1 MAGWSTNNDSAGN
14 VLKSAID
21 AFYATY
27 AAGCLP
33 TFAAVPPTQC
43 PIESTYPG
51 GMSGISHTMWASNCG
66 NVIANWCNRSLGI
79 KKLYFRYLYINLRS
93 VYMTKKELVRL
104 IREVVKREIKSAV
117 QTELNEALTIMENKN
132 SQKQKY
138 TSNTTLN
145 EVLNQTSTDD
155 HFAPEMADFK
165 SNMRSQFMSMQGA
178 SPATQMTDVN
188 NVPVNPNTL
197 DPSLSKALNRDYS
210 ELVKRFK

>member
-1 MAGWSTNNDSAGN
+1 
-14 VLKSAID
+14 
-21 AFYATY
+21 
-27 AAGCLP
+27 
-33 TFAAVPPTQC
+33 
-43 PIESTYPG
+43 
-51 GMSGISHTMWASNCG
+51 
-66 NVIANWCNRSLGI
+66 
-79 KKLYFRYLYINLRS
+79 
-93 VYMTKKELVRL
+93 MTKKELVRL

-155 HFAPEMADFK
+155 HFAPYPEMADFK

-188 NVPVNPNTL
+188 NVPVNPNNL

-210 ELVKRFK
+210 ELVERFK

>member
-1 MAGWSTNNDSAGN
+1 
-14 VLKSAID
+14 
-21 AFYATY
+21 
-27 AAGCLP
+27 
-33 TFAAVPPTQC
+33 
-43 PIESTYPG
+43 
-51 GMSGISHTMWASNCG
+51 
-66 NVIANWCNRSLGI
+66 
-79 KKLYFRYLYINLRS
+79 
-93 VYMTKKELVRL
+93 MTKKELVRL

-145 EVLNQTSTDD
+145 EVLNQKSTDD
-155 HFAPEMADFK
+155 HFAPYPEMADFK

-178 SPATQMTDVN
+178 SPTTQMTDVN
-188 NVPVNPNTL
+188 NVPVNPNNL